1 MRPAEHTAPPRSRLR
16 LPIPARLHIRLLI
29 LAGCWLVVI
38 ALFVVMTRIAA
49 HAILDEIR
57 AQARGTAIA
66 LAAGLDA
73 KELEA
78 IRGPGDMDRPAFQR
92 IQDLIDS
99 VSADNPDVRYI
110 YVMRRATGPD
120 AAETDYVYVVDER
133 ERDRNGNGVIDPD
146 ESPQLPGT
154 AYDATGFPALVEA
167 WQRPAADAAVT
178 ADPPYPDSISG
189 YAPVRDAAGTTV
201 AIVGVDVLADT
212 VTAKQ
217 RVVRWTAWGLALA
230 VNGLLTFVLVLYRKQ
245 QLALE
250 HNLAL
255 SHELRN
261 RNRQLSRMNQQYEE
275 ELKLAQDV
283 QLGFLPRELPRH
295 SRLSFERC
303 FVTCAMLGGDLY
315 DAFPLDDDHVA
326 LYVADVA
333 GHGASAALISGLV
346 KMTAESLK
354 TEGGE
359 AYERLRHPGAALAH
373 INELVG
379 REMPVDKFVT
389 IIYAVIDLRRLS
401 CRLASAGHPPP
412 ALISGSDSTARIVT
426 ATTGPAIGLMP
437 ASEWPE
443 TEFLLGPRDKL
454 CFFTDGIPEAMSEA
468 REEFGETRF
477 LALLSRY
484 GREPTPALIERL
496 TRALAEHRGAQ
507 AVSDDFTL
515 LVAEMG

>member
-1 MRPAEHTAPPRSRLR
+1 MRPAEHKVPARARWR
-16 LPIPARLHIRLLI
+16 LPIPARLHARMLI
-29 LAGCWLVVI
+29 LAGCWLLVV
-38 ALFVVMTRIAA
+38 ALFLVMMRIAER
-49 HAILDEIR
+49 AILDEIR

-73 KELEA
+73 KDLEA
-78 IRGPGDMDRPAFQR
+78 IRGPEDMDHPGFGR
-92 IQDLIDS
+92 IQDLIDR

-110 YVMRRATGPD
+110 YVMRRAAGPG
-120 AAETDYVYVVDER
+120 ATEIDYVYVVDER

-146 ESPQLPGT
+146 ESPQLPGA
-154 AYDATGFPALVEA
+154 AYDATEFPAMVEA
-167 WQRPAADAAVT
+167 WARPAADAAVT

-189 YAPVRDAAGTTV
+189 YAPVRDAEGRTV

-217 RVVRWTAWGLALA
+217 RAVRWTAWGLALA
-230 VNGLLTFVLVLYRKQ
+230 VNGLLTFVLVLYRQQ

-255 SHELRN
+255 SRELRN
-261 RNRQLSRMNQQYEE
+261 RNRELSRMNQQYEE

-283 QLGFLPRELPRH
+283 QMGLLPRELPRH

-315 DAFPLDDDHVA
+315 DAYSLDDDRIA

-346 KMTAESLK
+346 KMTAETLK

-379 REMPVDKFVT
+379 REMPMDKFVT
-389 IIYAVIDLRRLS
+389 IIYAVIDLRRS
-401 CRLASAGHPPP
+401 ACRLASAGHPPP
-412 ALISGSDSTARIVT
+412 ALISGADSTARIVT
-426 ATTGPAIGLMP
+426 APTGPAIGLLTS
-437 ASEWPE
+437 SEWPE
-443 TEFLLGPRDKL
+443 TEFALGPRDKL
-454 CFFTDGIPEAMSEA
+454 CFFTDGIPEAMSEV
-468 REEFGETRF
+468 REEFGEARF
-477 LALLSRY
+477 LALLAQY
-484 GREPTPALIERL
+484 GREPTPVLIERL

-507 AVSDDFTL
+507 AVSDDFTML
-515 LVAEMG
+515 IAEMG